1 MKVFHDYLPF
11 SHVKSLEHI
20 KEICQAKVENLQ
32 RPEYI
37 GIRLYFGP
45 EVVIH
50 KLTQI
55 LLTPNGIDMFL
66 LGNTYLE
73 TSEKETV
80 YNLVYDVRQNEIK
93 FPLDVDEQQYR
104 RLLDFMFKA
113 INLIDCIPD
122 EIMRNSVV
130 KTFLTAYTPY
140 IFPTYHRYVLDDQCI
155 IHQKAALKTLETY
168 ASLSVV

>member
-20 KEICQAKVENLQ
+20 KEICQENVESLQ

-37 GIRLYFGP
+37 GIRLYFSP
-45 EVVIH
+45 DTVVR

-55 LLTPNGIDMFL
+55 LLTSDGIDMFL

-80 YNLVYDVRQNEIK
+80 YNLVYDVRQDEIK
-93 FPLDVDEQQYR
+93 FPLDVDEQQYKQ
-104 RLLDFMFKA
+104 LLDLVFKA
-113 INLIDCIPD
+113 INLIDHMSDRGDITQNALM
-122 EIMRNSVV
+122 E
-130 KTFLTAYTPY
+130 TLLAAYAPY
-140 IFPTYHRYVLDDQCI
+140 IFPTYHRYILDDQCI
-155 IHQKAALKTLETY
+155 IHRKIALKILETY
-168 ASLSVV
+168 TLLK